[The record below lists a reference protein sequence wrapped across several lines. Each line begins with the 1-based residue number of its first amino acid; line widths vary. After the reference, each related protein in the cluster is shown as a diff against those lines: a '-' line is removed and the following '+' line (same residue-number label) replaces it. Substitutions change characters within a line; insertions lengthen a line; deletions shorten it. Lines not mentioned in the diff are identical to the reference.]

1 MELGTLLWETF
12 FSTGSIDAYLLY
24 KDACNEET
32 QEDTQCQTTT
42 QEAL

>member
-12 FSTGSIDAYLLY
+12 SYTGSIDAYLLY
-24 KDACNEET
+24 KDTCKEET